1 MQSSYQKVFTK
12 LMLTK
17 LIFGQLNINSITLS
31 LVGVL
36 RVRFL
41 VREDWGHKTTFL
53 KLGLSKTD
61 KCLYVSSKM

>member
-1 MQSSYQKVFTK
+1 
-12 LMLTK
+12 MLTK
-17 LIFGQLNINSITLS
+17 LIFGLLNINSITLS

-41 VREDWGHKTTFL
+41 VREDWGYKTTFL
-53 KLGLSKTD
+53 KLGLSKID